1 MSKLVTTGIDK
12 LFYAVMTDEN
22 EETYGAVKRL
32 EGAVELTVEATENL
46 SSLAAD
52 NNNAYVTEEALGEIT
67 VSATIAAI
75 STEDYCAIFGKKLAK
90 TGGII
95 ESANDVKPYV
105 CLMAEK
111 SLTGGIKEYVHLYKG
126 KFSVPADAVKTKE
139 GQVEFQTKQM
149 EGKFSAL
156 STGQWRYFVRSNDAD
171 FNAETWKTTWGT
183 SVVKAEEK
191 TSFPA

>member
-95 ESANDVKPYV
+95 ESANDVKP
-105 CLMAEK
+105 
-111 SLTGGIKEYVHLYKG
+111 
-126 KFSVPADAVKTKE
+126 
-139 GQVEFQTKQM
+139 
-149 EGKFSAL
+149 
-156 STGQWRYFVRSNDAD
+156 
-171 FNAETWKTTWGT
+171 
-183 SVVKAEEK
+183 
-191 TSFPA
+191 